1 MQTVFK
7 SGSFDDEE
15 EMIVPIR
22 VGLISKNTYLT
33 KSTLDIPNSFFK
45 SSVWLVRLGEGC
57 RLVRLVEVRL
67 GQLKFG

>member
-22 VGLISKNTYLT
+22 VGLISKKTYLT
-33 KSTLDIPNSFFK
+33 
-45 SSVWLVRLGEGC
+45 
-57 RLVRLVEVRL
+57 
-67 GQLKFG
+67 

>member
-22 VGLISKNTYLT
+22 VGLITKKNL
-33 KSTLDIPNSFFK
+33 PNLIYT
-45 SSVWLVRLGEGC
+45 WYT
-57 RLVRLVEVRL
+57 
-67 GQLKFG
+67 